1 MMWERVKNMKK
12 IFITF
17 LGLFLVL
24 GISGCQKSHV
34 DVEGVA
40 KKIVYFSQDLLQAEG
55 NEIEEILQN
64 VNDEFKNQMK
74 ENIIKD
80 VQIKV
85 LGNVENDLKPY
96 DLPITIQSVAIE
108 EGDSQIVTV
117 KFVDQKQKEGQTVL
131 QMQNDGKQVT
141 YVGYRR

>member
-1 MMWERVKNMKK
+1 MKK
-12 IFITF
+12 VFTTF
-17 LGLFLVL
+17 LVLLLVL
-24 GISGCQKSHV
+24 GISGCQKNHV
-34 DVEGVA
+34 DVEDVA
-40 KKIVYFSQDLLQAEG
+40 KKIVYFSQDLLQAEV

-74 ENIIKD
+74 DNIIKD

-141 YVGYRR
+141 YVEYRR

>member
-131 QMQNDGKQVT
+131 QMQDDGKQVT

>member
-24 GISGCQKSHV
+24 GISGCQKNHV
-34 DVEGVA
+34 DVEDVA
-40 KKIVYFSQDLLQAEG
+40 KKIVYFSQDLLQAEV

-74 ENIIKD
+74 DNIIKD

>member
-1 MMWERVKNMKK
+1 MKK

-24 GISGCQKSHV
+24 GINGCQKSHV
-34 DVEGVA
+34 DVEDVA

-74 ENIIKD
+74 DNIIKD

-131 QMQNDGKQVT
+131 QMQDDGKQVT
-141 YVGYRR
+141 YVGYRK

>member
-34 DVEGVA
+34 DVKDVA

-74 ENIIKD
+74 DNIIKD

-131 QMQNDGKQVT
+131 QIQDDGKQVT

>member
-1 MMWERVKNMKK
+1 MLKMLR
-12 IFITF
+12 
-17 LGLFLVL
+17 
-24 GISGCQKSHV
+24 
-34 DVEGVA
+34 

-74 ENIIKD
+74 DNIIKD

-131 QMQNDGKQVT
+131 QIQDDGKQVT
-141 YVGYRR
+141 YVGV

>member
-12 IFITF
+12 VFITF
-17 LGLFLVL
+17 LVLLLVL

-64 VNDEFKNQMK
+64 INDEFKNQMK

>member
-1 MMWERVKNMKK
+1 MLKM
-12 IFITF
+12 
-17 LGLFLVL
+17 L
-24 GISGCQKSHV
+24 Q
-34 DVEGVA
+34 
-40 KKIVYFSQDLLQAEG
+40 KKIVYFSQDLLQAEV

-85 LGNVENDLKPY
+85 LGNVGNDLKSY

-131 QMQNDGKQVT
+131 QMQDDGKQVT
-141 YVGYRR
+141 YVGYRK

>member
-1 MMWERVKNMKK
+1 MKK

-24 GISGCQKSHV
+24 GISSCQKNHV
-34 DVEGVA
+34 DVEDVA

-74 ENIIKD
+74 DNIIKD

-96 DLPITIQSVAIE
+96 DLPIAIQSVAIE

>member
-64 VNDEFKNQMK
+64 VNDEFK
-74 ENIIKD
+74 IK
-80 VQIKV
+80 
-85 LGNVENDLKPY
+85 
-96 DLPITIQSVAIE
+96 
-108 EGDSQIVTV
+108 
-117 KFVDQKQKEGQTVL
+117 
-131 QMQNDGKQVT
+131 
-141 YVGYRR
+141 

>member
-74 ENIIKD
+74 DNIIKD

-131 QMQNDGKQVT
+131 QIQDDGKQVT
-141 YVGYRR
+141 YVGYRK

>member
-1 MMWERVKNMKK
+1 MLR
-12 IFITF
+12 
-17 LGLFLVL
+17 
-24 GISGCQKSHV
+24 
-34 DVEGVA
+34 

-74 ENIIKD
+74 DNIIKD

-85 LGNVENDLKPY
+85 LGNVENDLKSY

-131 QMQNDGKQVT
+131 QMQDDGKQVT
-141 YVGYRR
+141 YVGYRK

>member
-34 DVEGVA
+34 DVEDVA

-74 ENIIKD
+74 D

-85 LGNVENDLKPY
+85 LGNVENDLKSY

-131 QMQNDGKQVT
+131 QMQDDGKQVT
-141 YVGYRR
+141 YVGYRK

>member
-24 GISGCQKSHV
+24 GISGCQKNHV
-34 DVEGVA
+34 DVEDVA
-40 KKIVYFSQDLLQAEG
+40 KKIVYFSQDLLQAEV

-85 LGNVENDLKPY
+85 LGNVGNDLKSY

-131 QMQNDGKQVT
+131 QMQDDGKQVT
-141 YVGYRR
+141 YVGYRK

>member
-131 QMQNDGKQVT
+131 QMQDDGKQVT
-141 YVGYRR
+141 YVGYRK